1 MLAGGNGGEIHSLI
15 NPGPGEVVGLS
26 QGTHHISDR
35 MLAHSPTWA
44 DFFPL
49 LRTWVSSRNRGSRP
63 VLFIAHNGTTFD
75 LPFVA
80 WECARGGLE
89 LPREWLYADS
99 LPIARSFEKG
109 LKGHSLKNL
118 QAHFGIVSHAAPHRA
133 PADVHVTLH
142 ILSCILQKHRLPA
155 GALYDFV
162 YAFGITDKKK
172 QNKKQYR
179 KGLTE
184 EDWGAMQAVREEA
197 EGRQQRQQ
205 AARQT
210 EGLGANRAERLSEG
224 RRDPPESKGPATPG
238 SGGGDDGRGPMP
250 ESSTSRRSLLAGSLT
265 CGVRGASH
273 AAQALEGSQAMAEG
287 PVGAQ
292 AQLQFASAG
301 DARERRGEPTDE
313 HSGGE
318 KRSWEQ
324 EAGRGKGNGT
334 LGEQEARGQGQP
346 EAAPSS
352 ADLSGNLE
360 TMHIGE
366 RGQKETAG
374 VERALPPLARG
385 RDKLLPPVA
394 WPAGLGKDLPITRAP
409 SAEMSTAWGLP
420 AAASGK
426 EGLPGAERSLPPL
439 GKARGLAARFDDLRS
454 TLAKV
459 TSPEPSAAAGESGPG
474 SAKRRENVFVRGPV
488 VLSRPTGEI
497 VFVRGP
503 VVLSRPTDA
512 QPGAAGPESGSA
524 DASLAYG
531 KERPS
536 EHPQQQ
542 PEGQQAAASLP
553 ADEELAQKSNIAEE
567 SDARPTQGPD
577 EVPSLLAE
585 SAGKRRDGGPEAAG
599 SQTTLSNQE
608 RFRLLLQKVQGQ

>member
-1 MLAGGNGGEIHSLI
+1 LLAGGDGGEIHSLI

-26 QGTHHISDR
+26 QSTHHISDG

-44 DFFPL
+44 EFFPV
-49 LRTWVSSRNRGSRP
+49 LRTWVSSRNRGRRP

-75 LPFVA
+75 VPFVA

-89 LPREWLYADS
+89 LPPEWLYADS
-99 LPIARSFEKG
+99 LPIARFYEKG
-109 LKGHSLKNL
+109 LKSRSLENL
-118 QAHFGIVSHAAPHRA
+118 QAHFGILSDAAPHRA

-184 EDWGAMQAVREEA
+184 EDFGAMQAVREEA
-197 EGRQQRQQ
+197 EGRKQRQQ

-210 EGLGANRAERLSEG
+210 EGLVANRAERLSTG
-224 RRDPPESKGPATPG
+224 RRDPPESKGLATTG
-238 SGGGDDGRGPMP
+238 GGGGDDGRGAMP
-250 ESSTSRRSLLAGSLT
+250 ERSTSRRSLLARGLT
-265 CGVRGASH
+265 FGDRGAGH

-287 PVGAQ
+287 PLGAP
-292 AQLQFASAG
+292 AQLQFAPAG
-301 DARERRGEPTDE
+301 DALGRRGEPADE

-318 KRSWEQ
+318 KRSGEQ

-334 LGEQEARGQGQP
+334 LGERELRGQGQP

-352 ADLSGNLE
+352 AGLSRNSE
-360 TMHIGE
+360 SMHTAE
-366 RGQKETAG
+366 PGQKETAG
-374 VERALPPLARG
+374 VQRTLPPLARG

-394 WPAGLGKDLPITRAP
+394 WPAGLGKDLPTT
-409 SAEMSTAWGLP
+409 SGEMSTAWGLP
-420 AAASGK
+420 AAATVK
-426 EGLPGAERSLPPL
+426 EGLPGGERSLPPL
-439 GKARGLAARFDDLRS
+439 GKARGLAARFDDLRPA
-454 TLAKV
+454 LANT
-459 TSPEPSAAAGESGPG
+459 TSPEPSAAVGESGPR
-474 SAKRRENVFVRGPV
+474 SAGRREN
-488 VLSRPTGEI
+488 

-512 QPGAAGPESGSA
+512 QPGAAGPESGPA
-524 DASLAYG
+524 EGSLAYN

-536 EHPQQQ
+536 QPPEQQS
-542 PEGQQAAASLP
+542 EGQQAAASHS
-553 ADEELAQKSNIAEE
+553 ADEELAQKLIIAGE
-567 SDARPTQGPD
+567 SDARLTQGPD

-599 SQTTLSNQE
+599 SQRSLSNQE
-608 RFRLLLQKVQGQ
+608 RFRLLVRKVQGQ